1 MNAYPLS
8 ARVVLL
14 KEKMLNTPS
23 EQTGALNAPSVEFEK
38 LAAAAAPLS
47 NMPMPLRGVKVIAI
61 EQVFASPLAG
71 VILADLGAD
80 VLKVERLEG
89 GDDTRRMGP
98 AFRHGDAL
106 NFHCF
111 NRGKRSAVV
120 DVHTAEGR
128 ETLKR
133 TCNLI
138 KISQHQIGAL

>member
-23 EQTGALNAPSVEFEK
+23 EQTGALNAPGVEFEK
-38 LAAAAAPLS
+38 LAAAATPLS

-89 GDDTRRMGP
+89 GDDTRWMGQHFTMATHLTSTVLTVASVP
-98 AFRHGDAL
+98 LPWICTQPRDTGLSTAL
-106 NFHCF
+106 VN
-111 NRGKRSAVV
+111 
-120 DVHTAEGR
+120 
-128 ETLKR
+128 
-133 TCNLI
+133 
-138 KISQHQIGAL
+138 